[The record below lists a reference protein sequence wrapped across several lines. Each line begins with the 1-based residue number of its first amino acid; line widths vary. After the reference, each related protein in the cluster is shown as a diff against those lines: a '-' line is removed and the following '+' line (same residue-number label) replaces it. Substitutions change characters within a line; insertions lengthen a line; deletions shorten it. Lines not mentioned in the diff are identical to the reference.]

1 MSSRRLLWLPAVLF
15 TLALLA
21 AACGGDDTADT
32 TTSTETTASDATTST
47 DSSDDSSDD
56 DSDDSGSD
64 ESSDDEAALEAAAD
78 ELVVV
83 CADQDRDR
91 LRDLSGDGTKD
102 RVRDRDPLFSV
113 VDDLS
118 VVDRVVSI
126 DGDTATVTVTLR
138 SPSMGRRPRWIGS
151 GATGRSMGP
160 GFWPTFRT
168 VCSPSNGARCLG
180 RSPDVVP
187 SPTGDRHQPEAQWLS
202 TVRSSRQPAALVR

>member
-1 MSSRRLLWLPAVLF
+1 MNSKGSTTMSSRRLLWLPAVLF

-126 DGDTATVTVTLR
+126 DGDTATVTVTLEVTID
-138 SPSMGRRPRWIGS
+138 GE
-151 GATGRSMGP
+151 ATQVDRVWTYGKVDGTWVLADVP
-160 GFWPTFRT
+160 D
-168 VCSPSNGARCLG
+168 CLF
-180 RSPDVVP
+180 S
-187 SPTGDRHQPEAQWLS
+187 
-202 TVRSSRQPAALVR
+202 